1 MWNVLN
7 ENPALAILAG
17 AGVLL
22 AALALL
28 LWRFACGVRRSLRAL
43 AAQTRRD
50 NAQANQT
57 LSLLTQ
63 SLGDAAAQLTRA
75 SEAAGEDQEKL
86 RMALESQMEQ
96 MRKSV
101 DSRLQTTLEARL
113 GESFRAISEQLER
126 VHRGLGEMNTLA
138 AGVED
143 LRRVFSNVTLRGA
156 WGEVRLSA
164 LLSEALSPGQYAA
177 NVHIEGANRVEFA
190 IRMPGREEGDVYLP
204 IDSKFPQ
211 EDYRR
216 LVEASQAGDAA
227 KTSQCAAALERAVLE
242 EARRIRDKYIKPPK
256 TTDFA
261 IMFLPVESLYAEV
274 LKRPGLCER
283 MQREFR
289 VTPCGPTTLAALLN
303 SLQMGFRTVAIE
315 RRTAEV
321 WQLLGAV
328 RTEFARYGEAVD
340 KARARLQGAMNDLD
354 SVDVRARAVSRK
366 LRGVGETPEQPP
378 EAGREE

>member
-17 AGVLL
+17 AGVML

-86 RMALESQMEQ
+86 RLALESQMEQ

-101 DSRLQTTLEARL
+101 DSRLQTTLEAPL

-378 EAGREE
+378 EAGGEG

>member
-75 SEAAGEDQEKL
+75 SEATGEDQEKL
-86 RMALESQMEQ
+86 RLALESQMEQ

-164 LLSEALSPGQYAA
+164 LLSEALSPSQYAA

-378 EAGREE
+378 EAGGEG

>member
-86 RMALESQMEQ
+86 RLALESQMEQ

-242 EARRIRDKYIKPPK
+242 EARRIRDKYIKPPR

-340 KARARLQGAMNDLD
+340 KARTRLQGAMNDLD

-366 LRGVGETPEQPP
+366 LRGVGESPEQPP
-378 EAGREE
+378 ESGRKE

>member
-86 RMALESQMEQ
+86 RLALESQMEQ

-242 EARRIRDKYIKPPK
+242 EARRIRDKYIKPPR

-283 MQREFR
+283 IQREFR

>member
-7 ENPALAILAG
+7 ENPALAFLAG
-17 AGVLL
+17 TVVLL

-28 LWRFACGVRRSLRAL
+28 LWRFAHGVRRSLRAL

-75 SEAAGEDQEKL
+75 SEAAGADQEKL
-86 RMALESQMEQ
+86 RLALESQMEQ

-242 EARRIRDKYIKPPK
+242 EARRIRDKYIKPPR

-378 EAGREE
+378 EAGGEG

>member
-86 RMALESQMEQ
+86 RLALESQMEQ

-216 LVEASQAGDAA
+216 LVAASQAGDAA

-378 EAGREE
+378 EAGGEG

>member
-86 RMALESQMEQ
+86 RLALEGQMEQ

-143 LRRVFSNVTLRGA
+143 LRRVLSNVTLRGT

-242 EARRIRDKYIKPPK
+242 EARRIRDKYIKPPR

-378 EAGREE
+378 EAGGEG

>member
-86 RMALESQMEQ
+86 RLALESQMEQ

-242 EARRIRDKYIKPPK
+242 EARRIRDKYIKPPR

-366 LRGVGETPEQPP
+366 LRGVGETPQQPP
-378 EAGREE
+378 EAGGEG

>member
-86 RMALESQMEQ
+86 RLALETQMEQ

-242 EARRIRDKYIKPPK
+242 EARRIRDKYIKPPR

-378 EAGREE
+378 EAGGEE

>member
-86 RMALESQMEQ
+86 RLALESQMEQ

-321 WQLLGAV
+321 RQLLGAV

-366 LRGVGETPEQPP
+366 LRGVGETPQQPP
-378 EAGREE
+378 EAGGEG

>member
-86 RMALESQMEQ
+86 RLALESQMEQ

-242 EARRIRDKYIKPPK
+242 EARRIRDKYIKPPR

>member
-17 AGVLL
+17 AGVPL

-86 RMALESQMEQ
+86 RLALESQMEQ

-378 EAGREE
+378 EAGGEG

>member
-63 SLGDAAAQLTRA
+63 SLGDAAAQLMRA

-86 RMALESQMEQ
+86 RLALESQMEQ

-242 EARRIRDKYIKPPK
+242 EARRIRDKYIKPPR

-378 EAGREE
+378 EAGGEG

>member
-75 SEAAGEDQEKL
+75 SEAAGADQEKL
-86 RMALESQMEQ
+86 RLALETQMEQ

-242 EARRIRDKYIKPPK
+242 EARRIRDKYIKPPR

-340 KARARLQGAMNDLD
+340 KARTRLQGAMNDLD

-366 LRGVGETPEQPP
+366 LRGVGESPEQPP
-378 EAGREE
+378 ESGRKE

>member
-7 ENPALAILAG
+7 ENPALAIFAA

-28 LWRFACGVRRSLRAL
+28 LWRFAHGVRRSLRAL

-86 RMALESQMEQ
+86 RLALESQMEQ

-242 EARRIRDKYIKPPK
+242 EARRIRDKYIKPPR

-340 KARARLQGAMNDLD
+340 KARTRLQGAMNDLD

-366 LRGVGETPEQPP
+366 LRGVGESPEQPP
-378 EAGREE
+378 ESGRKE

>member
-86 RMALESQMEQ
+86 RLALESQMEQ

-242 EARRIRDKYIKPPK
+242 EARRIRDKYIKPPR

-283 MQREFR
+283 IQREFR

-378 EAGREE
+378 EAGGEG

>member
-86 RMALESQMEQ
+86 RLALEGQMEQ

-242 EARRIRDKYIKPPK
+242 EARRIRDKYIKPPR

>member
-86 RMALESQMEQ
+86 RLALEGQMEQ

-216 LVEASQAGDAA
+216 LAEASQAGDAA

-378 EAGREE
+378 EAGGEG

>member
-86 RMALESQMEQ
+86 RLALESQMEQ

-340 KARARLQGAMNDLD
+340 KARTRLQGAMNDLD

-378 EAGREE
+378 EAGGEG

>member
-86 RMALESQMEQ
+86 RLALESQMEQ

-366 LRGVGETPEQPP
+366 LRGVGETPQPPP
-378 EAGREE
+378 EAGGET

>member
-86 RMALESQMEQ
+86 RLALESQMEQ

-366 LRGVGETPEQPP
+366 LRGVGETPQQPP
-378 EAGREE
+378 EAGGEG

>member
-86 RMALESQMEQ
+86 RLALESQMEQ

-211 EDYRR
+211 EDYLR

-378 EAGREE
+378 EAGGEG

>member
-86 RMALESQMEQ
+86 RLALESQMEQ

-164 LLSEALSPGQYAA
+164 LLSEALSSGQYAA

-378 EAGREE
+378 EAGGEG

>member
-86 RMALESQMEQ
+86 RLALESQMEQ

-283 MQREFR
+283 MQREFC

-378 EAGREE
+378 EAGGEG

>member
-378 EAGREE
+378 EAGGEG

>member
-86 RMALESQMEQ
+86 RLALESQMEQ

-283 MQREFR
+283 IQREFR

>member
-75 SEAAGEDQEKL
+75 SEAAGADQEKL
-86 RMALESQMEQ
+86 RLALETQMEQ

-143 LRRVFSNVTLRGA
+143 LRRVFSNVTLRGT

-216 LVEASQAGDAA
+216 LAEASQAGDAA
-227 KTSQCAAALERAVLE
+227 KASQCAAALERAVLE
-242 EARRIRDKYIKPPK
+242 EARRIRDKYIKPPR

-378 EAGREE
+378 EAGREG

>member
-86 RMALESQMEQ
+86 RLALEGQMEQ

-366 LRGVGETPEQPP
+366 LRGVGESPEQPP
-378 EAGREE
+378 ESGRKE

>member
-86 RMALESQMEQ
+86 RLALESQMEQ

-303 SLQMGFRTVAIE
+303 SLQRGFRTVAIE

-366 LRGVGETPEQPP
+366 LRGVGETPEQPL
-378 EAGREE
+378 EAGGEG

>member
-211 EDYRR
+211 EYRR

-242 EARRIRDKYIKPPK
+242 EARRIRDKYIKPPR

-378 EAGREE
+378 EAGREG

>member
-86 RMALESQMEQ
+86 RLALEGQMEQ

-143 LRRVFSNVTLRGA
+143 LRRVFSNVTLRGT

>member
-63 SLGDAAAQLTRA
+63 SLGDAVAQLTRA
-75 SEAAGEDQEKL
+75 SEATGEDQEKL
-86 RMALESQMEQ
+86 RLALESQMEQ

-242 EARRIRDKYIKPPK
+242 EARRIRDKYIKPPR

-378 EAGREE
+378 EAGGEG

>member
-86 RMALESQMEQ
+86 RLALEGQMEQ

-242 EARRIRDKYIKPPK
+242 EARRIRDKYIKPPR

-378 EAGREE
+378 EAGREG

>member
-86 RMALESQMEQ
+86 RLALESQMEQ

-242 EARRIRDKYIKPPK
+242 EARRIRDKYIKPPR

-340 KARARLQGAMNDLD
+340 KARARLKGAMNDLD

-378 EAGREE
+378 EAGGEG

>member
-86 RMALESQMEQ
+86 RLALESQMEQ

-216 LVEASQAGDAA
+216 LAEASQAGDAA

-242 EARRIRDKYIKPPK
+242 EARRIRDKYIKPPR

>member
-1 MWNVLN
+1 
-7 ENPALAILAG
+7 
-17 AGVLL
+17 
-22 AALALL
+22 
-28 LWRFACGVRRSLRAL
+28 
-43 AAQTRRD
+43 
-50 NAQANQT
+50 
-57 LSLLTQ
+57 
-63 SLGDAAAQLTRA
+63 
-75 SEAAGEDQEKL
+75 
-86 RMALESQMEQ
+86 MEQ

-242 EARRIRDKYIKPPK
+242 EARRIRDKYIKPPR

-378 EAGREE
+378 EAGGEG

>member
-86 RMALESQMEQ
+86 RLALESQMEQ

-366 LRGVGETPEQPP
+366 LRGVGETPQQPP

>member
-86 RMALESQMEQ
+86 RLALESQMEQ

-242 EARRIRDKYIKPPK
+242 EARRIRDKYIKPPR
-256 TTDFA
+256 TTEFA
-261 IMFLPVESLYAEV
+261 SMFLPVESLYAEV

-378 EAGREE
+378 EAGGEG